1 MCHTVTPP
9 KKKKI
14 CFFSAKNE
22 FNLREMFSK
31 RRERSHRLCILVE
44 GSPGYGKTTLAR
56 NIAVDWG
63 MKADV
68 SCSHRKVHINK
79 DIFSVR
85 RSVQARHLHLLQGFE
100 GKNNRELCG
109 GDLPSN
115 GPGK

>member
-1 MCHTVTPP
+1 MCNTVTPP

-68 SCSHRKVHINK
+68 SSSHRKVHINK

-85 RSVQARHLHLLQGFE
+85 RSVQARHLHLLQEIKGTH
-100 GKNNRELCG
+100 N
-109 GDLPSN
+109 
-115 GPGK
+115 